1 VNAGVPGEVAQ
12 AGPAADVE
20 PGPRDNAHPPT
31 ARLVIHAANRPEL
44 CARRWTLQRLAGWLI
59 GRRRDREGLPLKLT
73 VQDLQG
79 RHVSTVEPAGS
90 LTQLRVPPGT
100 YVVKAST
107 GSEQRT
113 YTLTLAAGTSFE
125 LYVEPLQPWRFSPP
139 TPS

>member
-1 VNAGVPGEVAQ
+1 
-12 AGPAADVE
+12 
-20 PGPRDNAHPPT
+20 
-31 ARLVIHAANRPEL
+31 
-44 CARRWTLQRLAGWLI
+44 
-59 GRRRDREGLPLKLT
+59 

-100 YVVKAST
+100 YVVRAST

>member
-1 VNAGVPGEVAQ
+1 
-12 AGPAADVE
+12 
-20 PGPRDNAHPPT
+20 
-31 ARLVIHAANRPEL
+31 
-44 CARRWTLQRLAGWLI
+44 
-59 GRRRDREGLPLKLT
+59 
-73 VQDLQG
+73 
-79 RHVSTVEPAGS
+79 
-90 LTQLRVPPGT
+90 VPPGT